1 MSGQASMT
9 ESSERFGRRGIAKAT
24 LWTLA
29 GYVVSIVLRL
39 GSSLVMTRLLAPEM
53 FGLMALSMA
62 IIQGLA
68 MVSDLGLQQLAV
80 SSKNFDNREFRQT
93 LWTVQFARGGVI
105 FVSMVFVAAALLIAG
120 HYNGASDSVYFDPVF
135 PAVLAVLA
143 FGPLLASLEP
153 VSMLGL
159 ARQMNARV
167 LVKLEVSV
175 QLVTLVSMITIARFS
190 PTVWAL
196 VAGTL
201 CGTVFRLIVAYS
213 MFPAERP
220 RIHISK
226 SAFAEVFRFGKW
238 LTIASAL
245 GFTALSG
252 DRLLLGMLV
261 PAQLLGLYAIA
272 HLLVSAAEQGLNKV
286 INAVAFPVLSD
297 TFRNKPERFRSV
309 YYKLLVPIASLM
321 WFTALFLFQ
330 VAPIVVGLM
339 YDDRYAKAAE
349 IFSWL
354 SLLLLSIPA
363 RLSLQA
369 LMTTGDVKSTAMA
382 AAVRTVV
389 SLGGIW
395 LLYPRFGISG
405 AAIAAV
411 LGSMIIFPLVYKQLF
426 AKGILRLELEL
437 SPMLAGVLGY
447 FAGLWVLQV
456 FG

>member
-1 MSGQASMT
+1 MT
-9 ESSERFGRRGIAKAT
+9 ESNDRFGRRGIAKAT
-24 LWTLA
+24 LWTLS
-29 GYVVSIVLRL
+29 GYAVSVVLRL

-80 SSKNFDNREFRQT
+80 SSKNFDDREFKRT
-93 LWTVQFARGGVI
+93 LWTVQFVRGGVI
-105 FVSMVFVAAALLIAG
+105 FVSMLLVATTLLVAG
-120 HYNGASDSVYFDPVF
+120 HYHGDSESVYFDPRF
-135 PAVLAVLA
+135 PFVLAALA
-143 FGPLLASLEP
+143 FGPLLSSLEP
-153 VSMLGL
+153 ASMLGL

-167 LVKLEVSV
+167 MVKLELSV
-175 QLVTLVSMITIARFS
+175 QVFGLLCMIAIATYS

-196 VAGTL
+196 VGGTL
-201 CGTVFRLIVAYS
+201 LSAVFRLIVAYC
-213 MFPAERP
+213 MFPGEWP
-220 RIHISK
+220 RFHIAK
-226 SAFAEVFRFGKW
+226 APFAEIFRFGKW

-245 GFTALSG
+245 GFTAISG

-261 PAQLLGLYAIA
+261 PAQVLGLYAIA

-297 TFRNKPERFRSV
+297 TFRNRPERFRKV

-330 VAPIVVGLM
+330 VAPIVVSLM
-339 YDDRYAKAAE
+339 YDQRYAKAADV
-349 IFSWL
+349 FAWL

-363 RLSLQA
+363 RLALQA

-447 FAGLWVLQV
+447 FAGLWVLKL

>member
-1 MSGQASMT
+1 MT
-9 ESSERFGRRGIAKAT
+9 ESTDRFGRRGIAKAT
-24 LWTLA
+24 LWTLS
-29 GYVVSIVLRL
+29 GYAVSIVLRL

-53 FGLMALSMA
+53 FGLMALSLA

-80 SSKNFDNREFRQT
+80 SSKNFDDREFKQT

-105 FVSMVFVAAALLIAG
+105 FVSMLLVAAGLLVAG
-120 HYNGASDSVYFDPVF
+120 YYNGASASVYFDPVF
-135 PAVLAVLA
+135 PAVLAALA

-153 VSMLGL
+153 ASMLGL
-159 ARQMNARV
+159 ARQMKARV
-167 LVKLEVSV
+167 MVKLELSV
-175 QLVTLVSMITIARFS
+175 QVFGLLCMIAIANYS

-196 VAGTL
+196 VGGTL
-201 CGTVFRLIVAYS
+201 LSAVFRLIVAYC
-213 MFPAERP
+213 MFPGEWP
-220 RIHISK
+220 RFHIAK
-226 SAFAEVFRFGKW
+226 APFAEIFRFGKW

-245 GFTALSG
+245 GFTAMSG

-261 PAQLLGLYAIA
+261 PAQVLGLYAIA

-309 YYKLLVPIASLM
+309 YYQLLVPIASLM
-321 WFTALFLFQ
+321 WFAAFFLFQ

-339 YDDRYAKAAE
+339 YDERYAKAAE

-363 RLSLQA
+363 RLALQA

-395 LLYPRFGISG
+395 LLYPKFGISG

-447 FAGLWVLQV
+447 FAGLWVLKL

>member
-1 MSGQASMT
+1 MT
-9 ESSERFGRRGIAKAT
+9 ESNERFGRRRIAKAT
-24 LWTLA
+24 LWTIA
-29 GYVVSIVLRL
+29 GYAVSIVIRL

-80 SSKNFDNREFRQT
+80 SSKNFEDREFKQT

-105 FVSMVFVAAALLIAG
+105 FVSMLLVATALLVAG
-120 HYNGASDSVYFDPVF
+120 HYYGASGSVYFDPMF
-135 PAVLAVLA
+135 PAVLAALA

-153 VSMLGL
+153 AAMLGL

-167 LVKLEVSV
+167 MVKLEVSV
-175 QLVTLVSMITIARFS
+175 QLFSLLSMIAIAQLS

-196 VAGTL
+196 VAGSLSGTL
-201 CGTVFRLIVAYS
+201 FRLFIAYR
-213 MFPAERP
+213 MFPGEWP
-220 RIHISK
+220 RFHISK
-226 SAFAEVFRFGKW
+226 APFAEIFRFGKW

-245 GFTALSG
+245 GFTAMSG

-261 PAQLLGLYAIA
+261 PAQVLGLYAIA
-272 HLLVSAAEQGLNKV
+272 HLLVSAVEQGLNKV

-297 TFRNKPERFRSV
+297 TFRNKPERFRTV
-309 YYKLLVPIASLM
+309 YYRLLVPIASLM
-321 WFTALFLFQ
+321 WFSAFFLFQ
-330 VAPIVVGLM
+330 VAPIIVRLM
-339 YDDRYAKAAE
+339 YDQRYEKAAE

-363 RLSLQA
+363 RLALQA

-389 SLGGIW
+389 SLGGVW
-395 LLYPRFGISG
+395 LLYPKFGISG

-426 AKGILRLELEL
+426 SKGILRLELEL
-437 SPMLAGVLGY
+437 GPMLAGVLGY
-447 FAGLWVLQV
+447 LAGLWVLRV